1 MYMQTIRGIIVRRA
15 RNVEA
20 QRPEFNHANT
30 IFTICHAHIQLHRH
44 TPKLGQIRP
53 HNMGV
58 ELKLGTTTPVGA
70 DVQAPQPDGPNF
82 LNVNYREPKQ

>member
-1 MYMQTIRGIIVRRA
+1 MDMQTVRGIIVRRA

-30 IFTICHAHIQLHRH
+30 IFTICHAHIKLHRH
-44 TPKLGQIRP
+44 IPKLGEIRP

-70 DVQAPQPDGPNF
+70 DDQAPQQDEQNF
-82 LNVNYREPKQ
+82 CNLI